1 MEPIEPAE
9 HEHGRRKPRVSR
21 DEAREIALVAI
32 VAAIVVRV
40 SAGVVQ
46 MLDEVSGDFTLRS
59 MIGRFF
65 SPLGSTVGIL
75 ALGAVL
81 LVVLSPSGSIA
92 PSMVRLVRRTATA
105 VAALGAAATFYTLAL
120 SYNTFLGSLR
130 FVLIN
135 AIPVT
140 VLAGAGWW
148 ILRHFD
154 DAR

>member
-1 MEPIEPAE
+1 M
-9 HEHGRRKPRVSR
+9 SR

-32 VAAIVVRV
+32 LVAIAVRV

-46 MLDEVSGDFTLRS
+46 MLDEAGGDYTARS
-59 MIGRFF
+59 LIGRFF

-75 ALGAVL
+75 TLAAVL
-81 LVVLSPSGSIA
+81 LVVLSPSGSVTTGLTRI
-92 PSMVRLVRRTATA
+92 VRRTAAA
-105 VAALGAAATFYTLAL
+105 VTALGAVATVYTLTL
-120 SYNTFLGSLR
+120 SYNTFIGSLR

-148 ILRHFD
+148 VLRHFD
-154 DAR
+154 GSR